1 METKELISKY
11 QTTGDK
17 CFRNKAVED
26 NMGLVRTIV
35 KRFSHNVDK
44 EELFQ
49 VGAIGM
55 IEAVERFDVD
65 RGYALS
71 TFAYPTVRGRIQKF
85 LWRDSNLGPAHNQQL
100 SKYYQLKGDNPQMS
114 DKEITEKIGITQGEL
129 AGILDYNN
137 LDSLDRKITNGEG
150 KKNEL
155 GEFVAGSL
163 RESSIETMDLF
174 SVLDKEEFKVLHEHF
189 VEGYTQQELAERY
202 STAQSTISRR
212 LSRYIRKVTDHIQ
225 NWR

>member
-55 IEAVERFDVD
+55 IEAVERFDID
-65 RGYALS
+65 RGYAFS
-71 TFAYPTVRGRIQKF
+71 TFAYPTIRGRIQRF
-85 LWRDSNLGPAHNQQL
+85 LWRDSNLGRTHNQQL
-100 SKYYQLKGDNPQMS
+100 SNYYQIKDDNPQMN
-114 DKEITEKIGITQGEL
+114 DKEIAKKIGITQGEL
-129 AGILDYNN
+129 AGILGYNN
-137 LDSLDRKITNGEG
+137 VDSLDRKITNDEG
-150 KKNEL
+150 KETEL

-174 SVLDKEEFKVLHEHF
+174 SALGKEEFKVLYEHF

-202 STAQSTISRR
+202 NTTQSTISRR
-212 LSRYIRKVTDHIQ
+212 LKRYIKKVRDHG
-225 NWR
+225 